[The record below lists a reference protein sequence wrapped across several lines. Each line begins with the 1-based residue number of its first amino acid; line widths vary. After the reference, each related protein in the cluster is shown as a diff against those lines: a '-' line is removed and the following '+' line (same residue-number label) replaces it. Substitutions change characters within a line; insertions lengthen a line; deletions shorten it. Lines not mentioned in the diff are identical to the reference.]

1 MKLGESTLV
10 NLGYEQ
16 VSKGYKSESRYRSS
30 NDYKRGWDY
39 YMNNKKEE
47 TK

>member
-1 MKLGESTLV
+1 MKLEDITIV

-16 VSKGYKSESRYRSS
+16 ASKGYKSPAWYKSSSDYRQ
-30 NDYKRGWDY
+30 GWDY
-39 YMNNKKEE
+39 YMDNKKEE